1 MNKKRYL
8 DRLISDK
15 NFYFRHLT
23 ISGIDNTPV
32 ARVFSDTVLEQE
44 VCLFS
49 RDIETGDAYFRFLH
63 QRMLHALQNKQPLPI
78 ARFADGE
85 YAFYNYT
92 LGCNGLYKQ
101 AESVAAIRKVMPRH
115 IDAMHFVADHGFLAP
130 LVYPGNANAV
140 STGLLSFFT
149 KKPDTTGADFLDF
162 IEAAKMELTGSNYI
176 PFYLVYAYLTSADFI
191 RLMNG
196 KNLVILNSDFNEK
209 SCRDWFMRYDSRPE
223 ITFVN
228 IPAEY
233 VATRWDDAKEQILK
247 RIPRETDLCLAG
259 AGVGAL
265 LIVHDAAQSLS
276 IPAMDA
282 GHVLNLMNDRADKS
296 NGVRLYTLRKEQ

>member
-1 MNKKRYL
+1 
-8 DRLISDK
+8 
-15 NFYFRHLT
+15 
-23 ISGIDNTPV
+23 
-32 ARVFSDTVLEQE
+32 
-44 VCLFS
+44 
-49 RDIETGDAYFRFLH
+49 
-63 QRMLHALQNKQPLPI
+63 
-78 ARFADGE
+78 
-85 YAFYNYT
+85 
-92 LGCNGLYKQ
+92 
-101 AESVAAIRKVMPRH
+101 
-115 IDAMHFVADHGFLAP
+115 
-130 LVYPGNANAV
+130 
-140 STGLLSFFT
+140 
-149 KKPDTTGADFLDF
+149 
-162 IEAAKMELTGSNYI
+162 
-176 PFYLVYAYLTSADFI
+176 
-191 RLMNG
+191 
-196 KNLVILNSDFNEK
+196 
-209 SCRDWFMRYDSRPE
+209 MRYDSRPE